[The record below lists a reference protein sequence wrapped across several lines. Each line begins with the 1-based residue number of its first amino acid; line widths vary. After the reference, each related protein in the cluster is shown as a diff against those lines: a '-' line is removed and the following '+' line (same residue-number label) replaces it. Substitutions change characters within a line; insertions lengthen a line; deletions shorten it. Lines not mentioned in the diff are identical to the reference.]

1 MFFLAATLVGW
12 IGDFEPTDLYV
23 HGAWPQ
29 LVRIESQGHSSELCC
44 CGLAGRRNRL
54 LAAWR
59 IAARH
64 ANVGST
70 TLSAYVVAEHRL
82 VMIRLNSGCVSFV
95 CENARGLD
103 NHWICKPF
111 NLARGLDTVISNN
124 LACLLRLSESGP
136 KVRIVSR
143 SGND

>member
-1 MFFLAATLVGW
+1 
-12 IGDFEPTDLYV
+12 
-23 HGAWPQ
+23 
-29 LVRIESQGHSSELCC
+29 
-44 CGLAGRRNRL
+44 L

-59 IAARH
+59 IAARL
-64 ANVGST
+64 ANVGSA
-70 TLSAYVVAEHRL
+70 TLSAYVVAL
-82 VMIRLNSGCVSFV
+82 VLIRLNSGCVSFV